1 MVRYWELE
9 KFEAEEARAA
19 KPTRS
24 VCKKCGAE
32 GEHKTYECPVLIV
45 SFSCGVHR
53 AHTVLI
59 ASVAVL
65 DMRRSG

>member
-9 KFEAEEARAA
+9 KLEAAEAKTS
-19 KPTRS
+19 KPTRF

-45 SFSCGVHR
+45 STLPILH
-53 AHTVLI
+53 AH
-59 ASVAVL
+59 
-65 DMRRSG
+65 D